1 MRQSRSRGRWTIG
14 NEAATASEATTLK
27 SFWDS
32 HKGAEVPFSWTTPA
46 GASITARFVVDSLS
60 VEQVTPSVF
69 RWSVQLE
76 EVLSE

>member
-1 MRQSRSRGRWTIG
+1 
-14 NEAATASEATTLK
+14 
-27 SFWDS
+27 
-32 HKGAEVPFSWTTPA
+32 
-46 GASITARFVVDSLS
+46 VVDSLS